1 MEAEANAD
9 SRRRAEAEQTLVELR
24 RNRTA
29 LDEEM
34 RRVESELRGGAAAEV
49 VSTPL
54 TSGET
59 QVSGDDFTLTL
70 QPCVLCLDRRPVMLV
85 VPCGHR
91 CICEECMPMLM
102 RKVKKQRE
110 CPLCRGPVKVLQ
122 RVFD

>member
-70 QPCVLCLDRRPVMLV
+70 QPCVLCSGTVWQVKHFGETGMCLTLV
-85 VPCGHR
+85 QAAMYVTPPPHTAGAGA
-91 CICEECMPMLM
+91 
-102 RKVKKQRE
+102 VSF
-110 CPLCRGPVKVLQ
+110 VAV
-122 RVFD
+122 